1 MKKNYSKDTITI
13 YWRHAM
19 EEKWVFFSII
29 FSVIAASFVEA
40 IIPVYFKNFFDFLSS
55 GSSQPVIISVLVTI
69 TILKLIRWALSRFTE
84 FSVIEFE
91 TKAMAGLSDSCFRY
105 LHGHSLG
112 FFANN
117 FSGALVKRVRG
128 FTHAF
133 ETVADSI
140 FWELLPML
148 VSVSVIMVVL
158 SGISQILAIAIFIWI
173 LVYIGISFAFA
184 EFKLKYDLDRNE
196 AESAS
201 SAILSDTIANNS
213 SIKLFNGAEREF
225 SRFEEITEK
234 VRRLRR
240 FTWNLGNIFSGVQS
254 FLMVG
259 LEIGL
264 LVYALNLWSA
274 GSLSIGGFVL
284 IQSYLVSIFNQIW
297 GFFRVIRRF
306 YEAMSDAN
314 EMTEILS
321 IPHEIED
328 APGSRALS
336 VSGGKITFK
345 KVSFKY
351 DEGKEIISDL
361 SLLIKAGE
369 KVAFIGPSGA
379 GKSTL
384 VKLILRTHDVP
395 SGSIEIDG
403 QNIAEVT
410 LESLWKNISL
420 VPQDPI
426 LFHRSLMENIR
437 YGKPEASDEEVI
449 EAAKAARCH
458 EFISSLPAGY
468 ETLVGERGVKLSGGE
483 RQRVAIA
490 RAILKNAPILIL
502 DEATSSLD
510 SESENLIQEALEN
523 LMRGKTVIVIA
534 HRLSTIKK
542 MDRIIAIRD
551 GGVAEEGTHKSLI
564 EQGGMYKNLYE
575 IQAEGF
581 KD

>member
-40 IIPVYFKNFFDFLSS
+40 IIPVYFKDFFDFLSS

-69 TILKLIRWALSRFTE
+69 TVLKLIRWALSRFTE

-105 LHGHSLG
+105 LHGHSFG

-128 FTHAF
+128 FTHSF
-133 ETVADSI
+133 EIVADSI

-173 LVYIGISFAFA
+173 LAYIGISFAFA

-225 SRFEEITEK
+225 SRFKEITEK

-328 APGSRALS
+328 APGSCALS

-426 LFHRSLMENIR
+426 LFHRSLTENIR